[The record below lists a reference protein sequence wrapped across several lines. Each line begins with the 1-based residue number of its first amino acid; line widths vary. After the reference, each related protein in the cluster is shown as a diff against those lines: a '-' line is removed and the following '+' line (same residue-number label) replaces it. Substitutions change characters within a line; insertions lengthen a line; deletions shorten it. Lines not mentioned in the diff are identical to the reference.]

1 MATLFENVKHDAE
14 QSKPKIHPT
23 VNDMEKVQ
31 STLKQIIRDWSKDG
45 EEERAACYG
54 PILKEIEEYFPADQ
68 RFIAIY
74 HFKPLVELCNCHFFL
89 LQTIRRS
96 SNSSSR
102 CRSR

>member
-1 MATLFENVKHDAE
+1 
-14 QSKPKIHPT
+14 
-23 VNDMEKVQ
+23 MEKVQ

-89 LQTIRRS
+89 LQAIRRS

-102 CRSR
+102 CRSW